1 MQRINTAYGIMAT
14 FVASDARFVF
24 GLHSCTVQCNILAI
38 NGPLLQWRYDEILT
52 GINPRPH
59 TVVLRWLEVVQ
70 TGLLAAR
77 VSE

>member
-1 MQRINTAYGIMAT
+1 MQRINAAYGIMAT

-24 GLHSCTVQCNILAI
+24 GLRSCTVQCNILAI

-59 TVVLRWLEVVQ
+59 TVVLRWLVV
-70 TGLLAAR
+70 
-77 VSE
+77 V